1 MTYQRNGAAQNEPP
15 TLMGGIG
22 TADTPAQGISI
33 LSAVT
38 GRELAKPSGWKK
50 NLSRRSLTPL
60 LLLLVTG
67 LLGLTYWQYGGN
79 DFFGPLATLAHP
91 PRVNPNGHK
100 PSPLVP
106 AVALAEQSAKPAVPF
121 EAAVVETVEQSAAP
135 TSAPPSLTQ
144 NYLNKIEKT
153 PPVIA
158 GSKAKA
164 QPGLA
169 RARAMP
175 AKQKTAAKKT
185 AAKKTAA
192 KKVAA
197 KKPPAKV
204 AKARISPAPTAKPTP
219 AQQKQV
225 SVARAADPDEKLLE
239 GMLLLM
245 RKDPPKHPPYKGQT
259 QNQP

>member
-91 PRVNPNGHK
+91 PRVNPNAHK
-100 PSPLVP
+100 PSPPVP

-144 NYLNKIEKT
+144 NYLAKMEKT
-153 PPVIA
+153 PPVSA
-158 GSKAKA
+158 VKSKAKA

-169 RARAMP
+169 RVRPLP
-175 AKQKTAAKKT
+175 AKQKMAVQ
-185 AAKKTAA
+185 KTAA
-192 KKVAA
+192 KKVAT
-197 KKPPAKV
+197 KTPPPKV
-204 AKARISPAPTAKPTP
+204 AKARISPAPH
-219 AQQKQV
+219 
-225 SVARAADPDEKLLE
+225 S
-239 GMLLLM
+239 
-245 RKDPPKHPPYKGQT
+245 
-259 QNQP
+259 